1 MVQDIRPSTSYNP
14 LFMQWLGV
22 RMPCCM
28 FLCIDSSSILS
39 GFPLVA
45 FCHHQRLKMGF
56 WPRLLLCGVFAVCL
70 SGVAHAEDDEAV
82 EAKEEATPAVETDK
96 IIDGFSAADRE
107 KMTDGSEKH
116 EFQAE
121 VSRLMDIIINSLYTD
136 KQVFLRE
143 LISNAADALEKA
155 RFHSVQDESFLGDTK
170 DLEVKLEHDAD
181 AKTISIIDTGVGMT
195 KADLINN
202 LGTVAKSGTTNFLEA
217 MAEGADAN
225 LIGQFGVGFY
235 SAFLVADKVSVTSK
249 CNDDPVQHVWESS
262 ADASFVVVDDP
273 RGNTLGRGS
282 RVTLH
287 LKEDAHDYLSED
299 KLKEMAKK
307 YSQFIQFPIYVKVKK
322 EVDADTEEDDDDKD
336 DDEEEKKDDVE
347 TKDDDEKEEEEE
359 EKKPKKKTVFEWEQ
373 VNTQKAIWLRAKE
386 DVTEEEYNEFYKG
399 ISKDYLDPLAYTHFN
414 AEGEIEFKSILY
426 LPKKAPFDM
435 MDNYWG
441 KKSEVK
447 LYVRRVLVAE
457 KFEDLLPR
465 YLNFVRGI
473 VDSDDLPLNVSR
485 EQLQQNKIMKVIS
498 KKLVR
503 KVLELMKK
511 LAKEE
516 DAGDDE
522 DEEKDDEEKEE
533 KEEKKEDSEEKK
545 DKKDEESTWAKFYK
559 EFNKNLKMGCYED
572 DSNRSKISKLLRF
585 STTKSEDKDISLD
598 KYLDRMQESQESI
611 YYMSGDNMEVMKK
624 APALQVFKKKDIEVL
639 MLSDHL
645 DEPCIQK
652 LADYE
657 GKKFVSIQKAD
668 VKLDE
673 TEEEKKKF
681 SKLKDMYKPL
691 TDWWKEKLTD
701 YTEKGAMKDAGVKIE
716 KVELSKR
723 LTESPVVVVTSQ
735 FGYSA
740 QQEKIM
746 KAQAFQNK
754 DQMGMM
760 AGRKT
765 LEVNANHPVIVDLLS
780 KVKGDKEDATA
791 LDTAQVLFQTALIE
805 SGYEIADPSALV
817 NRVYRLMS
825 KELGVDPDAPIKEIE
840 VPEEEEEADEDDK
853 DDSDSEKEDEESKPE
868 EGEKAE
874 L

>member
-1 MVQDIRPSTSYNP
+1 
-14 LFMQWLGV
+14 
-22 RMPCCM
+22 
-28 FLCIDSSSILS
+28 
-39 GFPLVA
+39 
-45 FCHHQRLKMGF
+45 MG
-56 WPRLLLCGVFAVCL
+56 
-70 SGVAHAEDDEAV
+70 
-82 EAKEEATPAVETDK
+82 
-96 IIDGFSAADRE
+96 
-107 KMTDGSEKH
+107 
-116 EFQAE
+116 
-121 VSRLMDIIINSLYTD
+121 
-136 KQVFLRE
+136 
-143 LISNAADALEKA
+143 
-155 RFHSVQDESFLGDTK
+155 
-170 DLEVKLEHDAD
+170 
-181 AKTISIIDTGVGMT
+181 IDTGIGMT

-249 CNDDPVQHVWESS
+249 CNEDPVQHVWESS
-262 ADASFVVVDDP
+262 ADASFTVVDDP

-299 KLKEMAKK
+299 KLKETSKK

-322 EVDADTEEDDDDKD
+322 EVDADAEEDDDDDKD
-336 DDEEEKKDDVE
+336 DEDEEKDDVE
-347 TKDDDEKEEEEE
+347 TKDDDEKEEEED
-359 EKKPKKKTVFEWEQ
+359 EKKPKKKTVYEWEQ

-386 DVTEEEYNEFYKG
+386 DVTEDEYAEFYKA
-399 ISKDYLDPLAYTHFN
+399 ISKDYLDPLAYSHFN
-414 AEGEIEFKSILY
+414 AEGEIEFKSILF

-435 MDNYWG
+435 MDNYNT

-447 LYVRRVLVAE
+447 LHGRRVLVAE

-516 DAGDDE
+516 DSGDDE
-522 DEEKDDEEKEE
+522 DEEKDEEEDKEE
-533 KEEKKEDSEEKK
+533 KDEKKEKEEKK
-545 DKKDEESTWAKFYK
+545 DKKDEESSWAKFYK
-559 EFNKNLKMGCYED
+559 EFAKNLKMGCYED

-585 STTKSEDKDISLD
+585 TTTKSEGKEINLD
-598 KYLDRMQESQESI
+598 KYLDSMPEKQESI
-611 YYMSGDNMEVMKK
+611 YYVSGESLDIIEKLPN
-624 APALQVFKKKDIEVL
+624 LQIFKKKNIEVL
-639 MLSDHL
+639 LLSDHL

-657 GKKFVSIQKAD
+657 GKKFVSVQKAD

-673 TEEEKKKF
+673 SEEEIKRYNKM
-681 SKLKDMYKPL
+681 KDMYKPL
-691 TDWWKEKLTD
+691 TDWWKEQLTTL
-701 YTEKGAMKDAGVKIE
+701 TESGAMKQSGVKIDG
-716 KVELSKR
+716 VTLSKR
-723 LTESPVVVVTSQ
+723 LVNSPCVVVTSQ

-740 QQEKIM
+740 HQEKIM
-746 KAQAFQNK
+746 CAQAFQNK
-754 DQMGMM
+754 DQIQMM

-765 LEVNANHPVIVDLLS
+765 LEINGNHPVVFDLLQ
-780 KVKGDKEDATA
+780 KVKDSKDDQKAK
-791 LDTAQVLFQTALIE
+791 DTAETLFQTAMIE
-805 SGYEIADPSALV
+805 SGYEISDPSDLAL
-817 NRVYRLMS
+817 RVYKLMS
-825 KELGVDPDAPIKEIE
+825 MQLGVDPEEPVKDIE
-840 VPEEEEEADEDDK
+840 LPEEEEEEEADEKAEEKDEGDDK
-853 DDSDSEKEDEESKPE
+853 EEKKKDE
-868 EGEKAE
+868 